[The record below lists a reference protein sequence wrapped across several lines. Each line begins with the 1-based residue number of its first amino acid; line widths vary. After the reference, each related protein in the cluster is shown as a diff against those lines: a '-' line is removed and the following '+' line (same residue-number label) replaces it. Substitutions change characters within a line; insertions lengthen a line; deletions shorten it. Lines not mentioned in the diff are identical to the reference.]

1 MRPLRTVVLLAT
13 FSISVA
19 CSSIGP
25 PTLDRDR
32 LDYSSAISSS
42 WQRQM
47 LLNIVKLR
55 YGDTPLFLEVDSV
68 INQYTVEASA
78 GAEVAPNSREDLA
91 LIGGKYIDRPTVT
104 YVPLSGQ
111 AFTKRLLTPVSPV
124 SLFAL
129 AQAGWPIDFIF
140 HIAVRKVNGVSN
152 LSGGL
157 LATPADPRF
166 DRLLEAMRRVQESG
180 NLSLLI
186 EGGGREQASDE
197 DSAVV
202 LVVGEPTPE
211 IEDDLRFIR
220 ETLGLQPRSG
230 GFRISYGG
238 LASSPNEIAVLSRSA
253 LEIMMEL
260 GQSIKVPDEDVESG
274 RTTQSLYHETA
285 TAARPLI
292 TIGVSKD
299 RPESALTAVRYRD
312 SWFSIDDRDL
322 WSKRTMTFML
332 FLFSLTDTGTGGSGP
347 VVTIGAG

>member
-1 MRPLRTVVLLAT
+1 
-13 FSISVA
+13 
-19 CSSIGP
+19 
-25 PTLDRDR
+25 
-32 LDYSSAISSS
+32 
-42 WQRQM
+42 M

-78 GAEVAPNSREDLA
+78 GAEVAPNSREDLG

-140 HIAVRKVNGVSN
+140 RIAVRKVNGVSN